1 MTNSEAQIFIVDDD
15 PGVRDALGFLLDT
28 VDLEADLFASAQQFL
43 DQYDGA
49 PGVLVLDVRMPGMS
63 GLELQDALK
72 QRGVGQLSIIFISG
86 HGDIPMAV
94 EAVKRGALDFLPK
107 PFRDQEL
114 LDRIHDALEH
124 CRDTNRHHIEVAEV
138 RRRIE
143 SLTPRETEVMARIA
157 RGDANKVVAFDLDI
171 SQRTVEIHR
180 AHVMQKMQ
188 VRSLA
193 QLVRDLHSADFFEA

>member
-1 MTNSEAQIFIVDDD
+1 MTESEPQIYIVDDD

-28 VDLEADLFASAQQFL
+28 VDLDAHLFASAQQFL
-43 DQYDGA
+43 DQYDGE

-63 GLELQDALK
+63 GLELQDTLRE
-72 QRGVGQLSIIFISG
+72 RGVDQLSIIFISG

-114 LDRIHDALEH
+114 LDRIQIALED
-124 CRDTNRHHIEVAEV
+124 CRDAGRRQTEEAEI

-143 SLTPRETEVMARIA
+143 SLTPRELEVMERVA
-157 RGDANKVVAFDLDI
+157 RGDANKVVAMDLDI

-180 AHVMQKMQ
+180 AHVMQKMN
-188 VRSLA
+188 VRALA
-193 QLVRDLHSADFFEA
+193 QLVRDLHSVGYFDE